1 MFDKIKQ
8 ISKSIFAEE
17 PKVEPKNESKE
28 VPSVP
33 HTETISIAGCKFTYK
48 GKQSIA
54 HTRYYFTI
62 NDKDYTEDFFQK
74 TLEVNLYNGTKQR
87 YLDENGRTVFS
98 FREGIPTFDSS
109 DREYD
114 SYRMLLIF
122 EENDKMNGI
131 YLRGGYS
138 YAETV
143 EYTGLVCADDITKEM
158 IEKLKTAEAQ

>member
-1 MFDKIKQ
+1 M
-8 ISKSIFAEE
+8 
-17 PKVEPKNESKE
+17 
-28 VPSVP
+28 PSVL
-33 HTETISIAGCKFTYK
+33 HTETISIAGCKFMYN
-48 GKQSIA
+48 GKQKIP
-54 HTRYYFTI
+54 HTDYYFTI
-62 NDKDYTEDFFQK
+62 NEKEYTEDFFQK
-74 TLEVNLYNGTKQR
+74 TLEVSFYNGTKQR

-122 EENDKMNGI
+122 EENGKMNGI

-143 EYTGLVCADDITKEM
+143 EYTDLVCADDITKEM
-158 IEKLKTAEAQ
+158 IEKLKT

>member
-8 ISKSIFAEE
+8 ISKRIFAEE
-17 PKVEPKNESKE
+17 PNVKPKIESKE
-28 VPSVP
+28 VPAVP

-48 GKQSIA
+48 GRQNIA
-54 HTRYYFTI
+54 HTRYSFTI

-74 TLEVNLYNGTKQR
+74 TLEVDLYNGTKQR
-87 YLDENGRTVFS
+87 YLDENGRIVFS

-122 EENDKMNGI
+122 EENGIMNGI

-158 IEKLKTAEAQ
+158 IEKLKTAEAE

>member
-8 ISKSIFAEE
+8 ISKRVFAEE
-17 PKVEPKNESKE
+17 PNVEPKIESKE
-28 VPSVP
+28 VPAVP
-33 HTETISIAGCKFTYK
+33 HTETISIAGCKFMYN
-48 GKQSIA
+48 GKQKIP
-54 HTRYYFTI
+54 HTNYYFTI
-62 NDKDYTEDFFQK
+62 NEKEYTEDFFQK
-74 TLEVNLYNGTKQR
+74 TLEVSFYNGTKQR

-98 FREGIPTFDSS
+98 FSEGIPTFDSS

-122 EENDKMNGI
+122 EENGKMNGI

-143 EYTGLVCADDITKEM
+143 EYTDLVCADDITKEM
-158 IEKLKTAEAQ
+158 IEKLKTAEAE